1 MKTQWK
7 SIRVVSTC
15 LAIGAATVAGAVVAP
30 SVASATPAKI
40 PDGPANL
47 TIMGGQIAFGTA
59 GRINQ
64 TLPHPDKPA
73 ECKDGIDNE
82 SGSFHNGFTG
92 VPVGITNGTKIV
104 TSASGY
110 FTAAMVGS
118 NIFGTGIGQSN
129 TIASFQSANQVTVSV
144 NNTATATTTAFIGT
158 FTNNPTINATDG
170 LIDFGAGGSNENA
183 NTGCVNADDNLELF
197 DRASNVPDPAP
208 LCGNDAAE
216 GFTVTYPP
224 GCAIN
229 GTTVL
234 GDASSFVVGGAGPPA
249 FGPVSMPASQAFGN
263 EAPGGGQVRE
273 ASTVTGTVAGATVTI
288 PQAGVKFSRGYQ
300 ANSNCGVQV
309 APANTLCLNLYV
321 ESSVIP
327 QSGGL
332 TGTTNA
338 DGSGTVSGAIRIG
351 IKLNVTYDGKIAR
364 FFGQE
369 VPRAAACSSSANI
382 NLNLTTGTSGP
393 LTGVGYDD
401 VRQNFKVVQ
410 NGITFPTFTGTNYS
424 FGPQPGL
431 TDLCAQLTSTIG
443 LPDSTAQMSLILT
456 TQATSNSAGS
466 SASGDGMAT
475 TADLFRPA
483 AVTQVSANG
492 TPIGLPQFADNTQNV
507 NEGDVVKVD
516 GAQSY
521 DPAMRAFT
529 TNTLARTGG
538 TAAPP
543 PATTSTAANN
553 VTFVA
558 QDAPAGGNTH
568 VFTQT
573 VSANLGPGN
582 QTQTGLIN
590 QTVQVNNVAPTANA
604 GPGFLANTNQ
614 TFSLKGSSTDP
625 GDPDTPAG
633 RGYCW
638 TLVGGGVAGAPV
650 PPACT
655 GSPTGNG
662 KNLNLLAGPN
672 AGSAT
677 YQLVVTDKDGGVS
690 SPSTVTVTFRS
701 ASSGTISG
709 IANLDNSPA
718 SGVTV
723 SLYRSSTGFIS
734 SVVSGGGGAYSF
746 GSLPNASDYLVQF
759 SKVGATSEF
768 YNRAANSGTA
778 TKISSVTGS
787 AVADGFIF
795 TNGGGTGTIA
805 TNVKDA
811 GGNVSGTSVKIYDE
825 SGFVRGGTTDASG
838 NATFANLPPKATY
851 RVRVALGDATH
862 AELWAVTGGNTVGT
876 AGTGAWTGDAATKF
890 TVTTGATTNVNAFL
904 FNNNNN
910 AANGLGNV
918 TGTTSGPGGT
928 VNGVEVRLYDATSG
942 AFVARATT
950 GKLASSRTITSP
962 NNGAF
967 TFDANQTLYGSGT
980 VLDPSEPF
988 DQLGVRPGNYK
999 IWFRN
1004 PSGITSGAN
1013 PVCSTWANGNTST
1026 FLLGNQFEG
1035 TGKLVSSL
1043 TVPSGG
1049 TLAFN
1054 SVVLTTAPGCS

>member
-7 SIRVVSTC
+7 SIRVVTTC
-15 LAIGAATVAGAVVAP
+15 LAVGAATAAGALVAP
-30 SVASATPAKI
+30 ATASAAPAKI

-47 TIMGGQIAFGTA
+47 TVMGGQISFGTV

-73 ECKDGIDNE
+73 ECKDGVDNE
-82 SGSFHNGFTG
+82 GGTFHNGFTG
-92 VPVGITNGTKIV
+92 ISVGITNGTKIV
-104 TSASGY
+104 TSAGGA

-118 NIFGTGIGQSN
+118 NIFGTGFGTSN

-144 NNTATATTTAFIGT
+144 NNTATATTTAYIGT

-170 LIDFGAGGSNENA
+170 FIDFGAGGSNENA

-197 DRASNVPDPAP
+197 DRSSNVPDPAP
-208 LCGNDAAE
+208 FCGNDAAE

-263 EAPGGGQVRE
+263 NAPGGGQVRTP
-273 ASTVTGTVAGATVTI
+273 STVAGTVAGATVTI
-288 PQAGVKFSRGYQ
+288 PQAGVNFSKGYQ
-300 ANSNCGVQV
+300 ANSSCAVQV

-321 ESSVIP
+321 ESSVLP
-327 QSGGL
+327 QAGGL

-393 LTGVGYDD
+393 LTGVTYDD

-431 TDLCAQLTSTIG
+431 TDLCLQLTNTIG
-443 LPDSTAQMSLILT
+443 LPDSTAQMSLILS

-483 AVTQVSANG
+483 AVTQVSRNG
-492 TPIGLPQFADNTQNV
+492 TPVGGPQVADSNAAV
-507 NEGDVVKVD
+507 DEGDVVKVD

-529 TNTLARTGG
+529 SNTLTRTGG
-538 TAAPP
+538 TAPAPV
-543 PATTSTAANN
+543 ASTSTAANN
-553 VTFVA
+553 ITFVA

-568 VFTQT
+568 VFDQAVT
-573 VSANLGPGN
+573 ADLGPGN
-582 QTQTGLIN
+582 QTQRGVVT
-590 QTVQVNNVAPTANA
+590 QTVTVNNVAPTANA
-604 GPGFLANTNQ
+604 GPAFLANTSQNF
-614 TFSLKGSSTDP
+614 TLKGTSTDP

-638 TLVGGGVAGAPV
+638 TLLGGGVAGAPV

-655 GSPTGNG
+655 GSPAGNG
-662 KNLNLLAGPN
+662 KNLTLAAGST

-690 SPSTVTVTFRS
+690 SPSTVVVNFRGT
-701 ASSGTISG
+701 AANTISG
-709 IANLDNSPA
+709 IANLDDSPA
-718 SGVTV
+718 SGVMV
-723 SLYRSSTGFIS
+723 NLYRTSTGFIS
-734 SVVSGGGGAYSF
+734 SQVSGGGGTYSF
-746 GSLPNASDYLVQF
+746 AGLPVATDYLVQF

-778 TKISSVTGS
+778 TKIASANGS
-787 AVADGFIF
+787 GVVDGFIY

-805 TNVKDA
+805 TNVKDV
-811 GGNVSGTSVKIYDE
+811 GGNVAGTSVKVYDE

-838 NATFANLPPKATY
+838 NATFANLPPKSTY
-851 RVRVALGDATH
+851 RVRVALGDPNH
-862 AELWAVTGGNTVGT
+862 AELWAVTGGNTAGT

-890 TVTTGATTNVNAFL
+890 TVSVGGTTNVNAYL
-904 FNNNNN
+904 YQNNV
-910 AANGLGNV
+910 AANALGNV
-918 TGTTSGPGGT
+918 TGSTSGPGGV
-928 VNGVEVRLYDATSG
+928 VNGAEVRLYDATSG

-950 GKLASSRTITSP
+950 GKLAAARAITSP
-962 NNGAF
+962 NDGTF
-967 TFDANQTLYGSGT
+967 TFNANQTLYGSGT

-1004 PSGITSGAN
+1004 PSGITSGGN
-1013 PVCSTWANGNTST
+1013 PVCSTWANGSTSS
-1026 FLLGNQFEG
+1026 FLLGNQFQG
-1035 TGKLVSSL
+1035 TGKLVTSV
-1043 TVPSGG
+1043 TVAPGG
-1049 TLAFN
+1049 TLSFGP
-1054 SVVLTTAPGCS
+1054 VLLTTAPGCS